1 MLLQAEA
8 VRDCLG
14 LTEIARHDTTT
25 QVEVLRLWIEV
36 RPHRDWEPFSAT
48 WCCQQSITYLLDI
61 ASALL
66 LTTYCKCMHQ
76 VRSEKATLSL
86 RGKDEA

>member
-1 MLLQAEA
+1 MDRGATAPGLGALLSH
-8 VRDCLG
+8 L
-14 LTEIARHDTTT
+14 
-25 QVEVLRLWIEV
+25 VLSTIN
-36 RPHRDWEPFSAT
+36 
-48 WCCQQSITYLLDI
+48 YLLDI

-66 LTTYCKCMHQ
+66 LTYCKCMHQ